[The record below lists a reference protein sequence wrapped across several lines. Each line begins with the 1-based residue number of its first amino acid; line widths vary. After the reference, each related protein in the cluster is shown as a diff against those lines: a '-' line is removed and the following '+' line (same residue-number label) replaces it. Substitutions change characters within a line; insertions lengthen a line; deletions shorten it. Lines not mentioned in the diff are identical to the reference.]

1 MVKWTDTKIAIIL
14 LTPLFILNFGLSI
27 YPMIYSLYL
36 SFHDVNLF
44 LNKFDYIGGLQYLK
58 LFSDRSYGEAT
69 MVTIRFVVDST
80 IMVLL
85 LSISIALLLN
95 RAFVGQSIMR
105 VIVIM
110 PWALSEFATATA
122 GRYLFNGSYGFV
134 DAILY
139 RLGLIEKYID
149 FLGSPFVVELLAFM
163 YAWHLAPLGI
173 FFILAGLQTIPEDLN
188 KQAKID
194 GASFFTRFRVV
205 TLPFIRYAVLMT
217 GIIATIESART
228 ADMIIVMTGGGP
240 GTSSQTITFYIYKVF
255 FRGLDLGYGAAGSW
269 LLMAGLIIA
278 ITSYFIVL
286 SMRRRVMQY

>member
-1 MVKWTDTKIAIIL
+1 MVRWTDTKVAIVL

-27 YPMIYSLYL
+27 YPMAYSLYL
-36 SFHDVNLF
+36 SFHDINLF
-44 LNKFDYIGGLQYLK
+44 LNKFEPVGGLQYLK
-58 LFSDRSYGEAT
+58 LFSDKSYVEAT
-69 MVTIRFVVDST
+69 MVTIRFVIDST
-80 IMVLL
+80 IMVLV

-95 RAFVGQSIMR
+95 RAFTGQSIMR

-134 DAILY
+134 NAILY
-139 RLGLIEKYID
+139 RLGLIERYID
-149 FLGSPFVVELLAFM
+149 FLGSPYVVELLAFM

-205 TLPFIRYAVLMT
+205 TLPFIRYAVIMT

-269 LLMAGLIIA
+269 LLMVGLIIA
-278 ITSYFIVL
+278 ITSYFIVI
-286 SMRRRVMQY
+286 SKRRRVMQY

>member
-1 MVKWTDTKIAIIL
+1 M
-14 LTPLFILNFGLSI
+14 
-27 YPMIYSLYL
+27 YL
-36 SFHDVNLF
+36 SFHDINLF
-44 LNKFDYIGGLQYLK
+44 LNKFEPVGGLQYLK
-58 LFSDRSYGEAT
+58 LFSDKSYIEAT
-69 MVTIRFVVDST
+69 MVTIRFVIDST
-80 IMVLL
+80 LLVLL

-95 RAFVGQSIMR
+95 QVFAGQSIMR

-110 PWALSEFATATA
+110 PWAISEFATATA

-134 DAILY
+134 NAILY
-139 RLGLIEKYID
+139 RLGLIERYID
-149 FLGSPFVVELLAFM
+149 FLGSPYVVELLAFM

-205 TLPFIRYAVLMT
+205 ILPFIRYAVIMT

-269 LLMAGLIIA
+269 LLMVGLIMA
-278 ITSYFIVL
+278 ITSYFVVI
-286 SMRRRVMQY
+286 SKRRRVMQY

>member
-1 MVKWTDTKIAIIL
+1 MA
-14 LTPLFILNFGLSI
+14 
-27 YPMIYSLYL
+27 YSLYL
-36 SFHDVNLF
+36 SFHDINLF
-44 LNKFDYIGGLQYLK
+44 LNKFEPVGGYQYLK
-58 LFSDRSYGEAT
+58 LFSDKSYLEASII
-69 MVTIRFVVDST
+69 TIRFVIDST
-80 IMVLL
+80 ILVLV
-85 LSISIALLLN
+85 LSIFIALLLN
-95 RAFVGQSIMR
+95 QAFVGQSIMR

-134 DAILY
+134 NAILY

-149 FLGSPFVVELLAFM
+149 FLGSPYVVELLAFM

-278 ITSYFIVL
+278 ITSYFIIL
-286 SMRRRVMQY
+286 SKRRRAMQY